1 MADNEVLLPAVL
13 FDGSLGRDFLSG
25 TDFVRHLFDARS
37 AERVLAAFVD
47 AGLEP
52 CLNIDHPTQDFVL
65 GEHPSTHPEHMA
77 FNVER
82 TRCCELVGAARSLP
96 VFTFSVCGVERAL
109 LAPVLHAVA
118 ASPRRR
124 SPPTACSGPQPLG
137 PAPRREQ
144 VTGVLAYCAA
154 HGLDPEAVLAVGDGE
169 NDLELLAAASIACVP
184 RTAARPPWHS
194 PPTGSAR
201 PRPAAGPRWT
211 TSSAE
216 VPRRASGGAGAG
228 RARHARPGVEA
239 PGHGQRA
246 VRRRVRRGGRPQAL
260 DDGGDTARH
269 DEGEQQTDEKVTA
282 AVHGAH
288 GTGGTPLTRQSA
300 PGSMESP

>member
-1 MADNEVLLPAVL
+1 MHPRDGGATGGAPPIGLVVTDLDGSLWDVAGRIHPSVPSAIERVRARGVPVLAATARRPASAFSAMADNEVLLPAVL

-65 GEHPSTHPEHMA
+65 GEHPSTRPEHMA

-109 LAPVLHAVA
+109 LAPVLHAVGGFA
-118 ASPRRR
+118 QASITPDGVFGGHSLSVR
-124 SPPTACSGPQPLG
+124 PLG
-137 PAPRREQ
+137 
-144 VTGVLAYCAA
+144 VSKWTGVLAYCAA

-184 RTAARPPWHS
+184 EDGCEAALALATHRI
-194 PPTGSAR
+194 GSAT
-201 PRPAAGPRWT
+201 AGGWT
-211 TSSAE
+211 
-216 VPRRASGGAGAG
+216 
-228 RARHARPGVEA
+228 
-239 PGHGQRA
+239 A
-246 VRRRVRRGGRPQAL
+246 V
-260 DDGGDTARH
+260 DDLLG
-269 DEGEQQTDEKVTA
+269 
-282 AVHGAH
+282 
-288 GTGGTPLTRQSA
+288 
-300 PGSMESP
+300 